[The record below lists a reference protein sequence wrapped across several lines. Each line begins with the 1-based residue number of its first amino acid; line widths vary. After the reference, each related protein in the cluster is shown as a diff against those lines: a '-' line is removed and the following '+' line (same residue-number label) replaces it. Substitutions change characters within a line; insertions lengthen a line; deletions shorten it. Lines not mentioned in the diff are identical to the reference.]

1 VPAPAVL
8 DPRTLVFV
16 AVTTLAVALITGLAP
31 AAHAARSDLA
41 GALKEGSVGSGSRRS
56 RASTLLMLFQ
66 GALSV
71 LLLVGAGLFLRSLQN
86 VQGMRMGYDTDS
98 LVMVGAN
105 MRGAKLSDA
114 ARVALDERMLAAAQH
129 VPGVENAALAAS
141 VPFWSF
147 EGRGTPY
154 VVGKDSL
161 DRLGSFTYQAAS
173 PSYFAT
179 VGTRILR
186 GRGLLPSDQKGSAPI
201 AVISKSMADAIWP
214 GENALGKQFR
224 VGSDSEPFLTVV
236 GVAEDVH
243 GERLSGDPEYWY
255 YLPVAQTGE
264 STGQLFVRVRGR
276 PADAVASLRKALQAL
291 MPGAAYVTATPL
303 PDLVGPEQRSWK
315 QGATMF
321 TAFGVLALAL
331 AALGLYSVIA
341 YAVAQRTR
349 ELGVRIALG
358 ARASE
363 IRQMVLRQGLALALL
378 GIAAGSVLALLASR
392 WMTPLLFEESPRDPW
407 VFGAVAA
414 VLVAVAAA
422 ASLLPALR
430 ASRVDPARVLR
441 TD

>member
-1 VPAPAVL
+1 
-8 DPRTLVFV
+8 
-16 AVTTLAVALITGLAP
+16 
-31 AAHAARSDLA
+31 
-41 GALKEGSVGSGSRRS
+41 
-56 RASTLLMLFQ
+56 
-66 GALSV
+66 
-71 LLLVGAGLFLRSLQN
+71 
-86 VQGMRMGYDTDS
+86 
-98 LVMVGAN
+98 

-114 ARVALDERMLAAAQH
+114 ERSALDQRMLAIAQR
-129 VPGVENAALAAS
+129 VPGVKSATIAAS

-161 DRLGSFTYQAAS
+161 DRLGNFTYQTAS

-186 GRGLLPSDQKGSAPI
+186 GRGFLASDQKGTEPI
-201 AVISKSMADAIWP
+201 AVISKSMADGIWP
-214 GENALGKQFR
+214 GESALGKQFR

-236 GVAEDVH
+236 GIAEDVH
-243 GERLSGDPEYWY
+243 GQRLSGDPEFWY

-264 STGQLFVRVRGR
+264 STGQLFVRVHGR
-276 PADAVASLRKALQAL
+276 PADAVASLRKALQTL

-303 PDLVGPEQRSWK
+303 ADMVSPERRSWK

-363 IRQMVLRQGLALALL
+363 IRQMVLRQGLTLAVI
-378 GIAAGSVLALLASR
+378 GIAAGSVLALVASR
-392 WMTPLLFEESPRDPW
+392 WITPLLFEESPRDPW

-422 ASLLPALR
+422 ASLLPAMR
-430 ASRVDPARVLR
+430 AASVDPARVLR